1 MKPFTTTAYW
11 ADACTPDNNIQGC
24 TIAENEDGNLEIT
37 VNSSEGLFNL
47 IQNVCQKIS
56 TEIQGYKDAG
66 TTPKDDA
73 SSDIENAIDLLNNLS
88 SHIWD

>member
-1 MKPFTTTAYW
+1 MKPFTIIAIY

-24 TIAENEDGNLEIT
+24 TMAETEEGDLKIT

-56 TEIQGYKDAG
+56 TEIQGYKDDG

-73 SSDIENAIDLLNNLS
+73 SSDIENSMDLLNSLS
-88 SHIWD
+88 FHIWD

>member
-1 MKPFTTTAYW
+1 MKPFTITAIY

-24 TIAENEDGNLEIT
+24 NMTETEEGDLEIT

-73 SSDIENAIDLLNNLS
+73 SSDIENAIDLLNDLS

>member
-1 MKPFTTTAYW
+1 MKPFTITAIY

-24 TIAENEDGNLEIT
+24 TITETEDGDLEIT

-56 TEIQGYKDAG
+56 TEIQGYKDID
-66 TTPKDDA
+66 TTPNDDT
-73 SSDIENAIDLLNNLS
+73 SSDIENSLDFLNCLS

>member
-1 MKPFTTTAYW
+1 MPAL
-11 ADACTPDNNIQGC
+11 Q
-24 TIAENEDGNLEIT
+24 TITFKAAPLPKTKTENLEIT